1 MITAKHFYEEI
12 SSVNGRHELAQGII
26 TLKEEDLWKLMEE
39 FKLYVEPKLSVEV
52 QEAAEELVDSLKL
65 QIDDKG

>member
-1 MITAKHFYEEI
+1 MTAKQFYE
-12 SSVNGRHELAQGII
+12 STSDVNGMPTLAQGVI

-39 FKLYVEPKLSVEV
+39 FKLYVEPELPIEV

>member
-12 SSVNGRHELAQGII
+12 SSINGMHMLAQGLI

-39 FKLYVEPKLSVEV
+39 FKLYKEPELPIEV

-65 QIDDKG
+65 ETNG

>member
-12 SSVNGRHELAQGII
+12 SSINGMHMLTQGII

-39 FKLYVEPKLSVEV
+39 FKLYVEPELPIEV
-52 QEAAEELVDSLKL
+52 QEAAEELVDLLKL
-65 QIDDKG
+65 ETNG